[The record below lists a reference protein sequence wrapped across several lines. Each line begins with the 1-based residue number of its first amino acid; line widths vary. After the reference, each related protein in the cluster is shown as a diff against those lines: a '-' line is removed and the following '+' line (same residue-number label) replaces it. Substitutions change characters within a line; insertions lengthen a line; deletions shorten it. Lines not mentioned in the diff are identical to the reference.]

1 MDSNRRPDD
10 KVYNAHEYLRKNV
23 ARGNSVLYIHN
34 LETNEVQYDGVIF
47 ALRKF
52 TGEIGDDDDDI
63 PDSNTVWQK
72 YFTQKVNSAVKI
84 VCTEKANGEAAHLSA
99 RFINDQFYL
108 ILGKTFFFA
117 IDSSFSVVSRSICYK
132 SYKIAYGKMFLF
144 STVKV
149 FPE

>member
-1 MDSNRRPDD
+1 MTLKIDHFFYRLHVALSDFKVDSNRRPDD

-63 PDSNTVWQK
+63 PDSNQCGK
-72 YFTQKVNSAVKI
+72 NILTQKVNSAVKI

-99 RFINDQFYL
+99 RFIND
-108 ILGKTFFFA
+108 
-117 IDSSFSVVSRSICYK
+117 SIF
-132 SYKIAYGKMFLF
+132 I
-144 STVKV
+144 
-149 FPE
+149 

>member
-132 SYKIAYGKMFLF
+132 SYKNCLRK
-144 STVKV
+144 KV
-149 FPE
+149 TF